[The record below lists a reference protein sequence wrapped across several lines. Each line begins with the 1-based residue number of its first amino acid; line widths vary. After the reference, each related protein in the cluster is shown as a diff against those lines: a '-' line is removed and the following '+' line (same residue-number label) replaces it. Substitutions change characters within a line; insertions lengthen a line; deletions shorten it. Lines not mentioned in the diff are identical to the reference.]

1 MGILGSLYTGL
12 SGLNGQSEAMS
23 IYGDNIANATT
34 IGFKT
39 SRPEFT
45 DMISKSLRGLAG
57 GNQIG
62 CGVHLSAVNPILSQ
76 GSISQTDSA
85 TDLAITGDGYF
96 VMNGADGQCYSR
108 NGSFHFD
115 KEGNLINNDNYRV
128 MGFQADENGK
138 MTSKLGEVGIKRTVI
153 DAKKTS
159 EVKLNMNLDLR
170 ADLSKVFDPANPDAT
185 SHFGTGVTIFDSAG
199 TSHVTT
205 VYFNR
210 TADGVWTWRA
220 MVKGDE
226 VAGGKKDEM
235 IECAKGKLLFD
246 GDGRLKEQ
254 VTEKSSFTFT
264 KGAKPD
270 QMVRFNFGDDK
281 MHGGQGLQ
289 VTQYGSTSEAY
300 KTIQDGFTA
309 GTLAGMTFN
318 DDGSL
323 TAVYSNGESV
333 NVAQIALA
341 KFENPEGMFKVGQNR
356 LRESRSS
363 GQPTIGTPQSGG
375 RGRVSSKTLEASTTD
390 VATELINLMQA
401 QRNFQAN
408 SKVVTTS
415 DEMLQEVINLKRN

>member
-1 MGILGSLYTGL
+1 MGILASLYTGL
-12 SGLNGQSEAMS
+12 SGLSGQSEAMS
-23 IYGDNIANATT
+23 LYGDNIANASTV
-34 IGFKT
+34 GFKT

-45 DMISKSLRGLAG
+45 DMISKSLKGLLG

-62 CGVHLSAVNPILSQ
+62 CGVHLAAVNPILSQ
-76 GSISQTDSA
+76 GAILQTDSP

-115 KEGNLINNDNYRV
+115 KEGKLINNDNYHV
-128 MGFQADENGK
+128 MGFQADDNGK
-138 MTSKLGEVGIKRTVI
+138 ITSKMGEIGIKRTVI
-153 DAKKTS
+153 DAKKTN

-170 ADLSKVFDPANPDAT
+170 ADLSKVFDPANPDGTA
-185 SHFGTGVTIFDSAG
+185 HFGTGVTVFDTAG
-199 TSHVTT
+199 TAHVAT

-210 TADGVWTWRA
+210 TADGVWSWKA
-220 MVKGDE
+220 MVKGE
-226 VAGGKKDEM
+226 ETVNGKKDEM
-235 IECAKGKLLFD
+235 VECAKGKLIFD
-246 GDGRLKEQ
+246 TDGRLKEQ
-254 VTEKSSFTFT
+254 ITEKSSFSFN
-264 KGAKPD
+264 KGAQPD
-270 QMVRFNFGDDK
+270 QVIKFNFGEDK

-289 VTQYGSTSEAY
+289 VTQYGSASEAY
-300 KTIQDGFTA
+300 KTLQDGYTA
-309 GTLAGMTFN
+309 GTLTGMTFN

-323 TAVYSNGESV
+323 TAVYSNGENV
-333 NVAQIALA
+333 NVAQVAVA

-363 GQPTIGTPQSGG
+363 GQATIGSPQTGG
-375 RGRVSSKTLEASTTD
+375 RGRVSSKTLESSTTD
-390 VATELINLMQA
+390 VASELINLMQA

>member
-1 MGILGSLYTGL
+1 MGILASLYTGL
-12 SGLNGQSEAMS
+12 SGLSGQSEAMS

-34 IGFKT
+34 VGYKT

-45 DMISKSLRGLAG
+45 DMVSKSLKGLMG

-76 GSISQTDSA
+76 GAILQTDSP
-85 TDLAITGDGYF
+85 TDLAVTGDGYF
-96 VMNGADGQCYSR
+96 VVSGADGQCYTR

-115 KEGNLINNDNYRV
+115 KEGQLINNDNYHV
-128 MGFQADENGK
+128 MGFQSDENGK
-138 MTSKLGEVGIKRTVI
+138 ITSKLGEIGIKRTVI
-153 DAKKTS
+153 DAKRTS
-159 EVKLNMNLDLR
+159 EVKVNMNLDLR

-185 SHFGTGVTIFDSAG
+185 AHFGTGVTVFDSAG
-199 TSHVTT
+199 TSHVAT

-210 TADGVWTWRA
+210 TADGMWSWRA
-220 MVKGDE
+220 MIKGDE
-226 VAGGKKDEM
+226 IVGGKKDEM
-235 IECAKGKLLFD
+235 VECAKGKLVFD

-254 VTEKSSFTFT
+254 TTDKSSFSFN

-270 QMVRFNFGDDK
+270 QAIRFNFGDDK
-281 MHGGQGLQ
+281 AHGGQGLQ

-300 KTIQDGFTA
+300 KTVQDGYTA

-323 TAVYSNGESV
+323 TAAYSNGESV
-333 NVAQIALA
+333 NVAQVALA
-341 KFENPEGMFKVGQNR
+341 KFENPEGMFKMGQNR
-356 LRESRSS
+356 LRESRTS
-363 GQPTIGTPQSGG
+363 GQPTIGTPQTGG
-375 RGRVSSKTLEASTTD
+375 RGRVSSKNLESSITD